1 MLGKQ
6 ILLIRLILASKYK
19 YQILDMGII
28 QLKNNH
34 EASLWSSFYS
44 LVHQN

>member
-19 YQILDMGII
+19 YEILDMGVIL
-28 QLKNNH
+28 LKKITMKH
-34 EASLWSSFYS
+34 LHGLDFTA
-44 LVHQN
+44 